1 MNSIEYSAET
11 DVDAPAAAVWALI
24 ADYGRD
30 PEWRDGVAT
39 MAPSPPGPVRPGTT
53 TDEQMRAM
61 GRDYRNGGVVGE
73 VEPGVRFT
81 WRTTSGVDADGA
93 RTVHD
98 LGDGRSRVR
107 LEVRLRPQGAQRL
120 LAPVLRAVL
129 RRGLVADAARL
140 RALAERAVQRA

>member
-1 MNSIEYSAET
+1 MNSIEYTAET
-11 DVDAPAAAVWALI
+11 DVDAPAAAVWALV
-24 ADYGRD
+24 ADYDRD
-30 PEWRDGVAT
+30 PEWRDGVTT

-53 TDEQMRAM
+53 TDERMRAM
-61 GRDYRNGGVVGE
+61 GRDHRNGGVVGE

-93 RTVHD
+93 RTVRG

-107 LEVRLRPQGAQRL
+107 LEVRLRPQGGQRL

-140 RALAERAVQRA
+140 RALVERAVERT